1 MRLIFVPL
9 LLTGLA
15 VVGMTAVQAA
25 DKIDPKTGCKIVEQ
39 KSGQGNSG
47 TLSSSVT
54 AGGGKV
60 SGHTTGAG
68 NSVTVHSS
76 DGSTSSS
83 VATSGSSGGSSV
95 VAGSGSGD
103 CTITINRNK

>member
-1 MRLIFVPL
+1 MRLIVVSL
-9 LLTGLA
+9 LLGGLA
-15 VVGMTAVQAA
+15 VAASAPLQAA

-39 KSGQGNSG
+39 NSKHDGSG

-60 SGHTTGAG
+60 SGSTTGPG
-68 NSVTVHSS
+68 NSVKVHSS

-95 VAGSGSGD
+95 VAGS
-103 CTITINRNK
+103 